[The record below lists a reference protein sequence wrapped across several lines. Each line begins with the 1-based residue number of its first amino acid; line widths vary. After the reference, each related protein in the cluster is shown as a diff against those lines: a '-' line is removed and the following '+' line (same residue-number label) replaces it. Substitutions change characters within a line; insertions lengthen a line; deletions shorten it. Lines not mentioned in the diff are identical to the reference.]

1 MQLSFCQ
8 AVAERDA
15 LVEHETIAFPAAL
28 LLRNGFEIFQ
38 DAALEVE
45 DVLESARQHI
55 GARLFAADAAGA
67 EHRDLG
73 VARGIE
79 RAIGEL
85 LELAEALD
93 AGIDRALEGAYFYF
107 EIVAGGEQHHAG

>member
-15 LVEHETIAFPAAL
+15 LVEYDTIAFPAAL

-38 DAALEVE
+38 DAALEVK
-45 DVLESARQHI
+45 DVLEAARQQI
-55 GARLFAADAAGA
+55 GTRYFTADAAGT
-67 EHRDLG
+67 EHSNLG

-79 RAIGEL
+79 CAVSKV
-85 LELAEALD
+85 LELTEALD
-93 AGIDRALEGAYFYF
+93 VGIDRAL
-107 EIVAGGEQHHAG
+107 